1 MAAGT
6 TPLGSSWQG
15 ESLAWPLL
23 AEAAFVAVVIAALL
37 PLFATL
43 SASGTGRDGRFG
55 TPALAVHALP
65 NPVLREL
72 CATHAKLADAAVRD
86 RLCARAD
93 GSSAPVPADR
103 LPAPLAGALAR
114 AQQALVAPAEQAR
127 ARIAALREQQRGAGV
142 DDIALARAIDDA
154 LAEMAPALRRYALD
168 GDPAEAARPL

>member
-37 PLFATL
+37 PLFAPL
-43 SASGTGRDGRFG
+43 SASDTGRDGRFG

-65 NPVLREL
+65 HPVLREL

-93 GSSAPVPADR
+93 GSSAPADR

-114 AQQALVAPAEQAR
+114 AQQAL
-127 ARIAALREQQRGAGV
+127 
-142 DDIALARAIDDA
+142 
-154 LAEMAPALRRYALD
+154 D
-168 GDPAEAARPL
+168 GDPAEAARPLACAAESLREAFTGGTRAPPKASDASRANAVLLTAAAL